1 MNKVITIPEISDEEI
16 ELKAKLWK
24 GKEITK
30 SKYSFIEGAKWY
42 KRKLKNLNK

>member
-1 MNKVITIPEISDEEI
+1 MSKVITLPEISDEEI

-42 KRKLKNLNK
+42 KRKLKKLK